1 MAFFLIITQAFIFL
15 VHYVLYRVLLS
26 IFVVQSSAVV
36 GALQVILVLLS
47 LSFLAASLLTRRYNS
62 SFTRAFYTLA
72 SVWLGI
78 LFYFLLASFLYSLTL
93 LIFSNDSYLNAMH
106 TIGMGLLVLAAF
118 SALYGIW
125 NARQIVVTKIPLT
138 LKNLP
143 LTWRD
148 RRVVFVS
155 DVHLGQVHGEKF
167 AERVVEE
174 INKLQPDLVLIGG
187 DLYDGVEVDAE
198 RVVRPFAALEAPF
211 GAYFVTGNHESYGN
225 MTAYLEAVESAGIN
239 WLSDEKVTIE
249 GVEII
254 GEDYL
259 TTLSRTDDEAVLRSL
274 DLDPATS
281 TILIRH
287 VPVDLD
293 LAERAGVDLALY
305 GHTHRA
311 QVWPLSYITKRVYK
325 GYDYG
330 LKKFGSMLA
339 YTSSGVGTWG
349 PPLRIGTKPE
359 IVLLEF

>member
-1 MAFFLIITQAFIFL
+1 
-15 VHYVLYRVLLS
+15 
-26 IFVVQSSAVV
+26 
-36 GALQVILVLLS
+36 
-47 LSFLAASLLTRRYNS
+47 
-62 SFTRAFYTLA
+62 
-72 SVWLGI
+72 
-78 LFYFLLASFLYSLTL
+78 
-93 LIFSNDSYLNAMH
+93 
-106 TIGMGLLVLAAF
+106 
-118 SALYGIW
+118 
-125 NARQIVVTKIPLT
+125 
-138 LKNLP
+138 
-143 LTWRD
+143 
-148 RRVVFVS
+148 VVFVS

-167 AERVVEE
+167 AERVVKE
-174 INKLQPDLVLIGG
+174 ISKLQPDVVLIGG

-198 RVVRPFAALEAPF
+198 RVARPFAALEAPL
-211 GAYFVTGNHESYGN
+211 GTYFVTGNHESYGN
-225 MTAYLEAVESAGIN
+225 MTAYLEAVESAGIS

-259 TTLSRTDDEAVLRSL
+259 TTLSRTDDEAVLQSL
-274 DLDPATS
+274 HLDPAAP

-311 QVWPLSYITKRVYK
+311 QVWPLGYITKRVYK

-349 PPLRIGTKPE
+349 PPLRIGTRPE